1 MEINSSTGNLQGAQR
16 GDEDEC
22 GYHLSGFTE
31 QSTMSIGRSKR
42 FHGMHRSFWQDPGG
56 LREVWDTG
64 RAMNSG
70 LTQKGKQPAKGLGS
84 TPAAAFLWGCVWVM
98 ELLDIRLEFVLGN
111 DF

>member
-1 MEINSSTGNLQGAQR
+1 
-16 GDEDEC
+16 
-22 GYHLSGFTE
+22 
-31 QSTMSIGRSKR
+31 MSIGRSKR
-42 FHGMHRSFWQDPGG
+42 DSMECIVHFGRTLEAS
-56 LREVWDTG
+56 REVWDTG